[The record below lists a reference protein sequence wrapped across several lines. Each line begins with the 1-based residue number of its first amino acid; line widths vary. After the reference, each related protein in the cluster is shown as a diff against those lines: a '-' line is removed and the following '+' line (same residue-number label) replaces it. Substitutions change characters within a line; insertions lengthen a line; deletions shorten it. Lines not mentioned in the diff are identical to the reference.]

1 MMMMMRKFYTANL
14 MRENRDGKLELT
26 GSRIVS
32 IWFWEPPMAAYKK
45 LGGTGGIPVDVQ
57 RIK

>member
-1 MMMMMRKFYTANL
+1 MMMMRKFYIANL

-26 GSRIVS
+26 GSKIVG
-32 IWFWEPPMAAYKK
+32 IWFWESPIAAYKK
-45 LGGTGGIPVDVQ
+45 LGGTKEFPVDVR